1 MTALNASSSSPLAI
15 QMHPSTG
22 KPCPSSTTVK
32 KSSLR
37 QLKAS
42 CRRLFQQGDTN
53 ISSSSGSNTGT
64 HYAKSEPEEATSF
77 SLDGNSTEDDIVP
90 TMERVEDVQQFLCE
104 INEYVEDL
112 AEDKEPLPRQI
123 EAYRRMAVARYGT
136 KTPTPATMV
145 SLRRMYQL
153 KVSLARIA
161 QLQGSLIERFVELS
175 DDLEWAR
182 KESQRDGQESLVC
195 IAADLDSQRAEVAEW
210 ERAAQAW
217 HPIFQTDEDLLH
229 DFYESLLE
237 DADGRKLLNKWFHP
251 SK

>member
-1 MTALNASSSSPLAI
+1 MTALNSSSSSPLA
-15 QMHPSTG
+15 MHPSTD
-22 KPCPSSTTVK
+22 KPRQSSTGK
-32 KSSLR
+32 KGSLR

-42 CRRLFQQGDTN
+42 YRRLFQQGDTH
-53 ISSSSGSNTGT
+53 SSRSNTGI

-77 SLDGNSTEDDIVP
+77 SLDGNSTENIVP
-90 TMERVEDVQQFLCE
+90 TMERVEDVQRFLCE

-123 EAYRRMAVARYGT
+123 EAYRRMTVARYGR
-136 KTPTPATMV
+136 KTPTPAAMV

-175 DDLEWAR
+175 GDLEWAR
-182 KESQRDGQESLVC
+182 KESQRDEQESLVC

-210 ERAAQAW
+210 ERAAQAE
-217 HPIFQTDEDLLH
+217 HPIFQTDEDLLN

-237 DADGRKLLNKWFHP
+237 DADGRKLLYTWFHP